1 MTTRFNLA
9 GCALRAAAAFA
20 LLAPASLVAQR
31 QNGVLAG
38 RVLSGDVAV
47 PGATIFVSGG
57 RVTLARV
64 DGRFRMSLPAGRYEV
79 RAQRLGFTSSRD
91 SVTITS
97 GGTVVANFRLERA
110 ISALETVATVG
121 TRGYERSVIDVPQPV
136 DVIAGTALRA
146 TGRMQTS
153 RALQAL
159 APGILASRSG
169 VAEGSDLIHPVSLR
183 GMGPDQVLVLVNGRR
198 RHTSALLNV
207 NRTTGRGS
215 TGVDLDAIP
224 ASMIERIEVLRGGAA
239 AQYGGEAVAGVI
251 NVVLKS
257 GTHGDAV
264 TTVGGNVTTYNR
276 TAKAPGDALAISPYG
291 PERSVRDGRSV
302 QASIDKGVVFGQ
314 RGFLHG
320 DLQYREREFTNRAL
334 PDPRL
339 QYPAGDPRAAQTG
352 VSQDLV
358 SNRAGDPSSR
368 DLSLFLNGGNLYDNG
383 VELYGNLGVSRR
395 TVEAAALFRRAIDPV
410 TDRAANPNG
419 FLPIIRPLIDDYA
432 GTLGFRGA
440 VLEEWRYDVAASYG
454 RNLVDYD
461 VVNTQSSAGVPGSA
475 FEAGSVRSKQRVL
488 TLDLFRTFSLF
499 DELRLATGAELRR
512 DSYALRPTGETTA
525 IEGFAGFDPAQF
537 VSTGSGV
544 AAGYVDVEV
553 DVIPSVLVAVAGRL
567 ERHGHVGTLPAINL
581 SLRYEPSRRFALR
594 GSLGRSERAPSL
606 AQGLYATVTTE
617 PGPSGIASNVVSIS
631 SAAAIAGG
639 ATALRPERNTTMS
652 AGFSIAPTPAFSI
665 SADAYQIEVD
675 ERITLLQS
683 LTDLS
688 AASAE
693 FAANAADT
701 RTTGVDVAA
710 HYGVQLNGRGSLR
723 LMTGV
728 NAHRT
733 RVLRALTVGGLGLGR
748 IGTQRLE
755 HGQPSSSVIA
765 SASYTQ
771 GALGGLLRTQ
781 RFGEVRVAGLQGDAS
796 LDQAFGARWV
806 TDANVSYTML
816 RKYTFTAGADNLLDV
831 YPARNSVPGSAT
843 TNQRGNGFFGILP
856 YNAVSPFGFNGR
868 FVYGR
873 LSIYL

>member
-1 MTTRFNLA
+1 MTNRLILVR
-9 GCALRAAAAFA
+9 CALGAAVAFA
-20 LLAPASLVAQR
+20 LLAPTSLAAQR
-31 QNGVLAG
+31 QNGLLVG

-47 PGATIFVSGG
+47 PAATIFVSGG

-91 SVTITS
+91 SVTITA
-97 GGTVVANFRLERA
+97 GGTVAANFRLERA

-136 DVIAGTALRA
+136 DVIPGTALRA
-146 TGRMQTS
+146 AGRMQTS
-153 RALQAL
+153 RALQSL
-159 APGILASRSG
+159 APGIHAPRSG
-169 VAEGSDLIHPVSLR
+169 VAEGSDVIHPVTLR

-207 NRTTGRGS
+207 NGTTGRGS

-257 GTHGDAV
+257 GVHGDAV

-276 TAKAPGDALAISPYG
+276 TAKAPSDALAISPYG
-291 PERSVRDGRSV
+291 PERSVRDGRSM
-302 QASIDKGVVFGQ
+302 QASIDKGVVFGE

-320 DLQYREREFTNRAL
+320 DVQYREREFTNRAL

-339 QYPAGDPRAAQTG
+339 QYPPFDARALETG
-352 VSQDLV
+352 VSQDVV
-358 SNRAGDPSSR
+358 SYRAGDPASR

-383 VELYGNLGVSRR
+383 MELYGNLGLSRR

-410 TDRAANPNG
+410 TDRTANPDG

-432 GTLGFRGA
+432 GTLGLRGGI
-440 VLEEWRYDVAASYG
+440 LEDWRYDLAASYG
-454 RNLVDYD
+454 RNQVDYG

-475 FEAGSVRSKQRVL
+475 FEAGNVRSKQRVL
-488 TLDLFRTFSLF
+488 NLDMFRTYSLF
-499 DELRLATGAELRR
+499 DELRVAAGGELRR
-512 DSYALRPTGETTA
+512 DSYALRPTAGTTA
-525 IEGFAGFDPAQF
+525 IEGFPGFGPEQF
-537 VSTGSGV
+537 VDAAANV
-544 AAGYVDVEV
+544 AAGYIDLEA
-553 DVIPSVLVAVAGRL
+553 DVIPSVLLAVAGRL
-567 ERHGHVGTLPAINL
+567 ERHGDVGTLPAVNL

-594 GSLGRSERAPSL
+594 GAAGRSERAPSP
-606 AQGLYATVTTE
+606 AQRLYATVSTE
-617 PGPSGIASNVVSIS
+617 PGPFGVPSNVARLS
-631 SAAAIAGG
+631 SAAG

-652 AGFSIAPTPAFSI
+652 AGFSIAPMPTLSF

-683 LTDLS
+683 LTDAS
-688 AASAE
+688 APSAE
-693 FAANAADT
+693 FSANAADT
-701 RTTGVDVAA
+701 RTTGVDVGA
-710 HYGVQLNGRGSLR
+710 HYGIQLAGRGALR
-723 LMTGV
+723 LMTGM

-733 RVLRALTVGGLGLGR
+733 RVLRALAVGGLGLGR
-748 IGTQRLE
+748 VGTERIE
-755 HGQPSSSVIA
+755 HGQPSSSVVT
-765 SASYTQ
+765 SASYAH
-771 GALGGLLRTQ
+771 GPLGMLLRTQ

-796 LDQAFGARWV
+796 LDQTFRPRWV

-816 RKYTFTAGADNLLDV
+816 RKYTFTAGADNLLDA
-831 YPARNSVPGSAT
+831 YPERNRVPGSAT